1 DLERGAPEETDF
13 PTPFPIPSLCPERQA
28 EARSFRKLSGQE
40 GRRAATA
47 LLWLSCSIALLR
59 ALATSSTRAQQRA
72 AAQRR
77 TFLNAHHRSAAQVF
91 PEPPESDHEDTD
103 FEPSLPECPEYQ
115 EEEFDYESE
124 TESESEI
131 ESETEF
137 ETESDTAPTTEPET
151 EPEDEPGPAVPK
163 RPTFHQSLTER
174 LSALR
179 LRSPDASPSRAPPS
193 TQESESPRQGEEPE
207 DKDPRDPEESEEPK
221 EEEKQQQHRCKPKK
235 PTRRDPSP
243 ESPSK
248 RGAIPI
254 RRH

>member
-1 DLERGAPEETDF
+1 MQSKG
-13 PTPFPIPSLCPERQA
+13 
-28 EARSFRKLSGQE
+28 LS
-40 GRRAATA
+40 
-47 LLWLSCSIALLR
+47 
-59 ALATSSTRAQQRA
+59 
-72 AAQRR
+72 
-77 TFLNAHHRSAAQVF
+77 
-91 PEPPESDHEDTD
+91 
-103 FEPSLPECPEYQ
+103 
-115 EEEFDYESE
+115 
-124 TESESEI
+124 
-131 ESETEF
+131 
-137 ETESDTAPTTEPET
+137 
-151 EPEDEPGPAVPK
+151 
-163 RPTFHQSLTER
+163 PTFHQSLTER

-221 EEEKQQQHRCKPKK
+221 EEEKQQQSRCKPKK